1 MSADK
6 LIQNECMLKMLRDDP
21 RFAILVFRQFTHSY
35 AAFMQPLCCP
45 CIPPPGAAW
54 SPAQVASR
62 ILALEQQPEINA
74 TVRLGSLC
82 ARPAAAHAFTLMML
96 QGPVSGL
103 TSMVQARSI
112 LRSFMHALEDLPPAL
127 STVHAQYG
135 CMSAC
140 MHPDFAVGYRYSGG
154 AEINV

>member
-1 MSADK
+1 M
-6 LIQNECMLKMLRDDP
+6 QNECMLKMLRDDP

-45 CIPPPGAAW
+45 CIPPSGAAW

-112 LRSFMHALEDLPPAL
+112 LRSFMHALEAPAARAIYGTCPVWL
-127 STVHAQYG
+127 YESMHAPG
-135 CMSAC
+135 LRSMIPVLWWC
-140 MHPDFAVGYRYSGG
+140 
-154 AEINV
+154 